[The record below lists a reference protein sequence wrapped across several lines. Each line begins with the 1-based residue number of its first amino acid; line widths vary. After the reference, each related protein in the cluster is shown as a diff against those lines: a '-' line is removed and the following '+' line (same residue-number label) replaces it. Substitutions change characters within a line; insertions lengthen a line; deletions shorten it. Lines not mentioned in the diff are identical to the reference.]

1 MTSAL
6 KSALAAALALIPSA
20 AMAHTGL
27 GDTTGFLHGFSHPIG
42 GIDHV
47 LALVAVGVFAFQL
60 GNRALW
66 LVPASF
72 VAVMALGGLLGMLG
86 VPVPFVEIGIG
97 LSIVVLGAAVT
108 LGVKAP
114 VAIAMALVGLFAIFH
129 GHAHGAEMPESAGGL
144 AYGIGFMMATA
155 LVHAAGIGLAFAVGR
170 IAQTHSRTAIQ
181 VGGGLMT
188 VAGLAVLLEIV

>member
-1 MTSAL
+1 MTSTL
-6 KSALAAALALIPSA
+6 KGALAVALALIPSA

-27 GDTTGFLHGFSHPIG
+27 GGTTGFLHGFSHPIG

-47 LALVAVGVFAFQL
+47 LAMVAVGVFAFQL

-66 LVPASF
+66 LVPATF
-72 VAVMALGGLLGMLG
+72 VAVMAGGGLLGMYG

-97 LSIVVLGAAVT
+97 LSIVVLGAAVA
-108 LGVKAP
+108 LGIRAP
-114 VAIAMALVGLFAIFH
+114 IAVAMALVGLFAVFH
-129 GHAHGAEMPESAGGL
+129 GHAHGAEMPEDASGL

-155 LVHAAGIGLAFAVGR
+155 LLHVAGIGLGFAVGR
-170 IAQTHSRTAIQ
+170 IAQAHGRVAIQ

-188 VAGLAVLLEIV
+188 VAGLAVLLEIF

>member
-1 MTSAL
+1 MASTL
-6 KSALAAALALIPSA
+6 KGALAVALALIPSA

-27 GDTTGFLHGFSHPIG
+27 GGTTGFLHGFSHPIG

-47 LALVAVGVFAFQL
+47 LAMVAVGVFAFQL

-66 LVPASF
+66 LVPATF
-72 VAVMALGGLLGMLG
+72 VAVMAGGGLLGMYG

-97 LSIVVLGAAVT
+97 LSIVVLGAAVA
-108 LGVKAP
+108 LGIRAP
-114 VAIAMALVGLFAIFH
+114 IAVAMALVGLFAVFH
-129 GHAHGAEMPESAGGL
+129 GHAHGAEMPEDAGGL

-155 LVHAAGIGLAFAVGR
+155 LLHVAGIGLGFAVGR
-170 IAQTHSRTAIQ
+170 IAQAHGRVAIQ

-188 VAGLAVLLEIV
+188 VAGLAVLLEIF